1 MLMGWP
7 LREIGMRDSIGA
19 ARGLASARQA
29 ASGHAEAIVFGARV
43 STAIGIHVRV
53 VRGGAIEAFKHES
66 PHAIDDGKWQRVML
80 GWPPY
85 VIGGGTPNIQKNVIA
100 ERLLG
105 LPHDAP

>member
-1 MLMGWP
+1 MHHFLKATDIQLIPAYCEHSSSFRRAALVDRSVGSVHMG
-7 LREIGMRDSIGA
+7 LGVCALQAGGHEI
-19 ARGLASARQA
+19 
-29 ASGHAEAIVFGARV
+29 HACGNLL
-43 STAIGIHVRV
+43 
-53 VRGGAIEAFKHES
+53 